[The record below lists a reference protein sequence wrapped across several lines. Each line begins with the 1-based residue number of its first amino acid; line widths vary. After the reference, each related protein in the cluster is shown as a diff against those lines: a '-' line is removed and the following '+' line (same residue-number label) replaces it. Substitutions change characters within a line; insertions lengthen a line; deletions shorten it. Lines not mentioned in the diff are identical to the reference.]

1 MRIFVVRCLTWPGQS
16 KQISLQTSIVS
27 VKDLDYFGLEE
38 SGAVTLSAG
47 WRCLGVD
54 LLLSVVSDLG
64 KVFTRANISAR

>member
-1 MRIFVVRCLTWPGQS
+1 MFVVRCLTWPGQS

-27 VKDLDYFGLEE
+27 VKDLDGLEE
-38 SGAVTLSAG
+38 LGAVTLSAG
-47 WRCLGVD
+47 RRCLGVD

>member
-1 MRIFVVRCLTWPGQS
+1 MFVVRCLTWPGQS

-27 VKDLDYFGLEE
+27 VKDLDGLEE
-38 SGAVTLSAG
+38 LGAVTLSAG